1 MLSESIVGMI
11 DKKLVIASPESTKG
25 ASEFMDAIFP
35 AALHLFIVA
44 RLIEKAINAKL
55 KTSGGMDALDK
66 FKDPSQH
73 EKKQKY
79 DL

>member
-1 MLSESIVGMI
+1 LSPRDVTPEALKSPLERSIAGM
-11 DKKLVIASPESTKG
+11 E
-25 ASEFMDAIFP
+25 E
-35 AALHLFIVA
+35 
-44 RLIEKAINAKL
+44 AINAKL
-55 KTSGGMDALDK
+55 KTSGGMDTLDK

>member
-1 MLSESIVGMI
+1 ME
-11 DKKLVIASPESTKG
+11 E
-25 ASEFMDAIFP
+25 
-35 AALHLFIVA
+35 
-44 RLIEKAINAKL
+44 AINAKL
-55 KTSGGMDALDK
+55 KTSGGMDTLDK